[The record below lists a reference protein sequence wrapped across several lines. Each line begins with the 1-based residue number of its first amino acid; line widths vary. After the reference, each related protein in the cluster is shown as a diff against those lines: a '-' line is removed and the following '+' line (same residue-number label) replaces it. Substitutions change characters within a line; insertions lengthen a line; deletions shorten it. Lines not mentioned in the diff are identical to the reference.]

1 MALQLPQSLL
11 TQVSNFGQ
19 QPMQN
24 LQQGLLTPV
33 QIAAQQPAGIGAIV
47 SGLGGMFGIDTRSP
61 AQLEQAQR
69 QQQKEYVA
77 GNLSTLGEQGTEIQR
92 QVDLGLLTPAQA
104 QQRVEAVKTTQVAAE
119 RKTQKES
126 LELALQEA
134 LANNSSVETVTE
146 FEKKLLALGATSEE
160 IRSAKTAGR
169 SARNESETALAS
181 SLRQQLIEAVN
192 NGDTEAVGRVAKT
205 ASDRLPTFEF
215 QKELQAARKLKVDMA
230 QLTTNERNTE
240 FDQDV
245 YNTLETQIGENAAN
259 AYKAKPDN
267 SKAYE
272 SLQKQA
278 DLIAKEGEDAKALIK
293 DNTVFRD
300 VLNSNIRSAVGTKA
314 FTPDELKKIETAVA
328 DGFDGLYS
336 MAKNTMTVAEVNKI
350 VGTVLSDPE
359 IAAAIKE
366 GKTKIDRPGP
376 FTGDD
381 SLSSRINTKLRE
393 LPGIT
398 SAQPTTEQE
407 TKFTPEQDAK
417 FRKLNEELARG
428 KAQKGK

>member
-33 QIAAQQPAGIGAIV
+33 QIATQQPAGIGAIV

-69 QQQKEYVA
+69 QQQQEYIA
-77 GNLSTLGEQGTEIQR
+77 GNLASLGEPGKEIQR
-92 QVDLGLLTPAQA
+92 QLDLKIITPVQA
-104 QQRVEAVKTTQVAAE
+104 QQRVESLKTAQAATE

-134 LANNSSVETVTE
+134 SANNASVDTVTTL
-146 FEKKLLALGATSEE
+146 EKQLLALGATSEE

-205 ASDRLPTFEF
+205 VSEQLPTFEF
-215 QKELQAARKLKVDMA
+215 QKELQAARKLKADMA

-240 FDQDV
+240 FDQGV
-245 YNTLETQIGENAAN
+245 YNTLETQIGENAAE

-267 SKAYE
+267 SKAY
-272 SLQKQA
+272 SDLQNQA
-278 DLIAKEGEDAKALIK
+278 EAVAKEGESKKEVITDK
-293 DNTVFRD
+293 TVFND
-300 VLNSNIRSAVGTKA
+300 VVSSNIRRSVGGADLSEKQLA
-314 FTPDELKKIETAVA
+314 KLEKVVF

-336 MAKNTMTVAEVNKI
+336 QAKNQLAAGEVDAI
-350 VGTVLSDPE
+350 ISSVLSDPE
-359 IAAAIKE
+359 IADAIAE
-366 GKTKIDRPGP
+366 GSTEVSGGWFK
-376 FTGDD
+376 DD
-381 SLSSRINTKLRE
+381 KPLRNLINTKLRA
-393 LPGIT
+393 LMGGAD
-398 SAQPTTEQE
+398 AQPTTDQA
-407 TKFTPEQDAK
+407 AK
-417 FRKLNEELARG
+417 IEAARARLANL
-428 KAQKGK
+428 KAQQGK

>member
-33 QIAAQQPAGIGAIV
+33 QIATQQPAGIGAIV

-69 QQQKEYVA
+69 QQQQEYVA
-77 GNLSTLGEQGTEIQR
+77 GTLTSLGEPGKEIQR
-92 QVDLGLLTPAQA
+92 QLDLKIITPAQA
-104 QQRVEAVKTTQVAAE
+104 QQRVESLKTAQATAE

-126 LELALQEA
+126 LELTLQEA
-134 LANNSSVETVTE
+134 SANNASVDTVTTL
-146 FEKKLLALGATSEE
+146 EKQLLALGATSEE

-192 NGDTEAVGRVAKT
+192 NGDTEAVGRIAKT
-205 ASDRLPTFEF
+205 VSEQLPTFEF
-215 QKELQAARKLKVDMA
+215 QKELQAARKLKADMA
-230 QLTTNERNTE
+230 QLTTNERNTA
-240 FDQDV
+240 FDQGV

-267 SKAYE
+267 SKAY
-272 SLQKQA
+272 SDLQNQA
-278 DLIAKEGEDAKALIK
+278 EAVAKEGESKKEVITDK
-293 DNTVFRD
+293 TVFND
-300 VLNSNIRSAVGTKA
+300 VVSSNIRRSVGGADLSDKQLA
-314 FTPDELKKIETAVA
+314 KLEKVVF

-336 MAKNTMTVAEVNKI
+336 QAKNQLAAGEVDAI
-350 VGTVLSDPE
+350 ISSVLSDPE
-359 IAAAIKE
+359 IANAIAE
-366 GKTKIDRPGP
+366 GSTEVSGGWFK
-376 FTGDD
+376 DD
-381 SLSSRINTKLRE
+381 KPLRNLINTKLRA
-393 LPGIT
+393 LTGGAD
-398 SAQPTTEQE
+398 AQSTTDNAARLKAAE
-407 TKFTPEQDAK
+407 D
-417 FRKLNEELARG
+417 KLANL
-428 KAQKGK
+428 KAQQPNQGK

>member
-33 QIAAQQPAGIGAIV
+33 QIATQQPAGIGAIV

-69 QQQKEYVA
+69 QQQQEYIA
-77 GNLSTLGEQGTEIQR
+77 GNLASLGEPGKEIQR
-92 QVDLGLLTPAQA
+92 QLDLKIITPAQA
-104 QQRVEAVKTTQVAAE
+104 QQRVESLKTAQAATE

-134 LANNSSVETVTE
+134 SANNASVDTVTTL
-146 FEKKLLALGATSEE
+146 EKQLLALGATSEE

-205 ASDRLPTFEF
+205 VSEQLPTFEF
-215 QKELQAARKLKVDMA
+215 QKELQAARKLKADMA

-240 FDQDV
+240 FDQGV
-245 YNTLETQIGENAAN
+245 YNTLETQIGENAAE

-267 SKAYE
+267 SKAY
-272 SLQKQA
+272 SDLQNQA
-278 DLIAKEGEDAKALIK
+278 EAVAKEGESKKEVITDK
-293 DNTVFRD
+293 TVFND
-300 VLNSNIRSAVGTKA
+300 VVSSNIRRSVGGADLSEKQLA
-314 FTPDELKKIETAVA
+314 KLEKVVF

-336 MAKNTMTVAEVNKI
+336 QAKNQLAAGEVDAI
-350 VGTVLSDPE
+350 ISSVLSDPE
-359 IAAAIKE
+359 IADAIAE
-366 GKTKIDRPGP
+366 GSTEVSGGWFK
-376 FTGDD
+376 DD
-381 SLSSRINTKLRE
+381 KPLRNLINTKLRA
-393 LPGIT
+393 LMGGAD
-398 SAQPTTEQE
+398 AQPTTDQA
-407 TKFTPEQDAK
+407 AK
-417 FRKLNEELARG
+417 IEAARARLANL
-428 KAQKGK
+428 KAQQGK

>member
-33 QIAAQQPAGIGAIV
+33 QIATQQPAGIGAIV

-69 QQQKEYVA
+69 QQQQEYIA
-77 GNLSTLGEQGTEIQR
+77 GNLASLGEPGKEIQR
-92 QVDLGLLTPAQA
+92 QLDLKIITPAQA
-104 QQRVEAVKTTQVAAE
+104 QQRVESLKTAQAATE

-134 LANNSSVETVTE
+134 SANNASVDTVTTL
-146 FEKKLLALGATSEE
+146 EKQLLALGATSEE

-205 ASDRLPTFEF
+205 VSEQLPTFEF
-215 QKELQAARKLKVDMA
+215 QKELQAARKLKADMA
-230 QLTTNERNTE
+230 QLTTNERNTA
-240 FDQDV
+240 FDQGV
-245 YNTLETQIGENAAN
+245 YNTLETQIGENAAE

-267 SKAYE
+267 SKAY
-272 SLQKQA
+272 SDLQSQA
-278 DLIAKEGEDAKALIK
+278 EAMAKEGEAKKEVITDK
-293 DNTVFRD
+293 TVFND
-300 VLNSNIRSAVGTKA
+300 VVSSNIRRSVGGADLSEKQLA
-314 FTPDELKKIETAVA
+314 KLEKVVF

-336 MAKNTMTVAEVNKI
+336 QAKNQLAAGEVDAI
-350 VGTVLSDPE
+350 ISSVLSDPE
-359 IAAAIKE
+359 IADAIAE
-366 GKTKIDRPGP
+366 GSTEVSGGWFK
-376 FTGDD
+376 DD
-381 SLSSRINTKLRE
+381 KPLRNLINTKLRA
-393 LPGIT
+393 LMGGAD
-398 SAQPTTEQE
+398 AQPTTDQA
-407 TKFTPEQDAK
+407 AK
-417 FRKLNEELARG
+417 IEAARARLANL
-428 KAQKGK
+428 KAQQGK